1 MTSVGINAD
10 SVNMDHLII
19 QDQTTC
25 VIESQTE
32 NVDNGVVEDDGSNV
46 QVTCF
51 SDTVDNAT
59 FHFQIIR
66 LQKQIYAW
74 IGCDSAK
81 FGNLYAAAPTRPS
94 NTVSVASLIGGT
106 SDNTGS
112 SIARRLVLRTGL
124 PIVLSSNIPK
134 NNTTLEA
141 DAEKKLIQ
149 KLISLVFQPRHA
161 AELDPDLTF
170 ED

>member
-1 MTSVGINAD
+1 MD
-10 SVNMDHLII
+10 S
-19 QDQTTC
+19 
-25 VIESQTE
+25 
-32 NVDNGVVEDDGSNV
+32 GVASPSYYV
-46 QVTCF
+46 Q
-51 SDTVDNAT
+51 S
-59 FHFQIIR
+59 R
-66 LQKQIYAW
+66 LKSIKIYAW

-124 PIVLSSNIPK
+124 PIVLSSNISK
-134 NNTTLEA
+134 NNPTLEA

-149 KLISLVFQPRHA
+149 KLISLGYTQARSQ
-161 AELDPDLTF
+161 
-170 ED
+170 